1 MEDGVFLLVL
11 LVLFLKSVHV
21 IVVSLGPWGAAQL
34 FFTRWELQ
42 ESSFGVVRAGA
53 ALTVLVSRGGAGWG
67 GHGFGLLFKVSD
79 YYSQV
84 SNGYFQVP
92 GAAPVY
98 VF

>member
-1 MEDGVFLLVL
+1 M
-11 LVLFLKSVHV
+11 
-21 IVVSLGPWGAAQL
+21 
-34 FFTRWELQ
+34 RWELQ
-42 ESSFGVVRAGA
+42 ESSFGVVRARA
-53 ALTVLVSRGGAGWG
+53 ALTVLVSRGGG

-92 GAAPVY
+92 GTAPVY